1 MLLEQAP
8 GTPIRPPTESNYE
21 TVGVRGVEA
30 RYTPGADRLEW
41 VEDGLVL
48 SLRGTGL
55 TRAEL
60 VSVADQLE
68 PL

>member
-1 MLLEQAP
+1 M
-8 GTPIRPPTESNYE
+8 
-21 TVGVRGVEA
+21 VRGVEA

-41 VEDGLVL
+41 VEDGVVL